1 MNLVPG
7 VDVAFAMGYGLVGGA
22 KKGATAGLGVGLGVF
37 FHIALTALGVGALL
51 VAYEGSLYLLRLF
64 GAAYLIYLGLIT
76 WQRAPNTRGSF
87 NISDPMSTT
96 QAFLCGA
103 LVNLLNPKPIFLS
116 WPFCRNL
123 LTLNGDQ
130 LQYKYLCWGRFS
142 PQLGL

>member
-1 MNLVPG
+1 MCSKTRLGPYFDFFDLGSFIIAGLLVNLVPG

-76 WQRAPNTRGSF
+76 WQRAPNTRGSL
-87 NISDPMSTT
+87 I
-96 QAFLCGA
+96 
-103 LVNLLNPKPIFLS
+103 
-116 WPFCRNL
+116 
-123 LTLNGDQ
+123 
-130 LQYKYLCWGRFS
+130 
-142 PQLGL
+142 